1 MAIWRTLFWV
11 GVVTL
16 SALCWWVAIVAAYV
30 VLAIIDPAEAA
41 EPYPTVDVALV
52 LAADASGSVDE
63 NELKLQREGYAAA
76 LTHPEVVQAITNGA
90 HGRIMVAYFEWSG
103 CTEQGLKATWAVIDG
118 PETARAFAASLVQP
132 GRVVPGAST
141 CPSAAL
147 TYAGNLLALAPEIA
161 ERNVIDISGDGVE
174 VGAYS
179 VVHAARDA
187 LTSKGVTINAM
198 PIISAADGPVQ
209 AFYTDHVVGGPGS
222 FVEPARDFRDLEPA
236 LRRKLLQEVG

>member
-1 MAIWRTLFWV
+1 MLKLSAALALIGMAI
-11 GVVTL
+11 VV
-16 SALCWWVAIVAAYV
+16 SVCVMVA
-30 VLAIIDPAEAA
+30 VLAALAIAEVARA
-41 EPYPTVDVALV
+41 QSPYPTADVALV
-52 LAADASGSVDE
+52 FAVDASGSIDE
-63 NELKLQREGYAAA
+63 NELKIQREGYAAA
-76 LTHPEVVQAITNGA
+76 LTHPDVIEAITNGA

-103 CTEQGLKATWAVIDG
+103 CTEQGLKSSWSIIDS

-198 PIISAADGPVQ
+198 PIVAAPDGPVQ

-222 FVEPARDFRDLEPA
+222 FVEPAKDFRDIEPA
-236 LRRKLLQEVG
+236 LKRKLLLEVG